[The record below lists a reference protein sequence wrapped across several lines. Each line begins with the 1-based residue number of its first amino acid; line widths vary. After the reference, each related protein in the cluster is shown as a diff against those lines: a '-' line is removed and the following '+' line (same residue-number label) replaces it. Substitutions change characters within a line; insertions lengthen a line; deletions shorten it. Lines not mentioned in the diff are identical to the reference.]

1 MLNSLVNLSLWVSP
15 YLNLV
20 FLGNKFTAWRAIF
33 KAESKSVMAAIG
45 ELKAKAENGTTQGGI
60 S

>member
-1 MLNSLVNLSLWVSP
+1 
-15 YLNLV
+15 LV
-20 FLGNKFTAWRAIF
+20 FLGNKFTAWRAIL